1 MKDYVEECNLYF
13 TLKGTP
19 LSSQESYLRR
29 IKAFVEFQEAKKKPV
44 DQTEL
49 DDIQEYILYLKQQK
63 GLSAGTINT
72 YISSVR
78 FFYTYVLDREWNKR
92 KVPRMKKTFK
102 LPVIPPR
109 EVVEGLLEASD
120 NIKHR
125 AILSLLFGSGLRVS
139 EVCHLKIKDICSK
152 TMRVRVEKA
161 KHGTDRY
168 TILSEKSL
176 KLLRLYFKKNF
187 KNSYHPEDW
196 LFPGQKPG
204 LPLNVKTV
212 KNTIIKLK
220 DKLML
225 DADISAHTLRH
236 CFATY
241 LLEDDVEVEKIR
253 QLLGHSSLSSTKVY
267 LQLTAKSMMGV
278 VSPLDRGKQS

>member
-19 LSSQESYLRR
+19 PSSQESYLRR

-78 FFYTYVLDREWNKR
+78 FFYTHVLDREWNKR
-92 KVPRMKKTFK
+92 KVPRMKRTFK

-109 EVVEGLLEASD
+109 EVVESLLEATS

-139 EVCHLKIKDICSK
+139 EACHLKFKDICSK
-152 TMRVRVEKA
+152 TMRVRVENA

-176 KLLRLYFKKNF
+176 QLLRLYFKKNF

-196 LFPGQKPG
+196 LFPGQKPDM
-204 LPLNVKTV
+204 PLNVKSV
-212 KNTIIKLK
+212 KNTIIRLREKLA
-220 DKLML
+220 L
-225 DADISAHTLRH
+225 DANISAHTLRH

>member
-1 MKDYVEECNLYF
+1 MKNYIQECELYF
-13 TLKGTP
+13 TLKATP
-19 LSSQESYLRR
+19 PSSQESYLRR
-29 IKAFVEFQEAKKKPV
+29 IKAFVGFIEAQGKNLEQIDFK
-44 DQTEL
+44 
-49 DDIQEYILYLKQQK
+49 DIQAYILYLKQDK
-63 GLSAGTINT
+63 ALSAGTINA
-72 YISSVR
+72 YISSIR
-78 FFYTYVLDREWNKR
+78 FLYTYVLDREWNSR
-92 KVPRMKKTFK
+92 KVPRMKRTVKM
-102 LPVIPPR
+102 PVIPPR
-109 EVVEGLLEASD
+109 EVVERLLEASD

-152 TMRVRVEKA
+152 TMRVRVENA

-168 TILSEKSL
+168 TILSKKSL
-176 KLLRLYFKKNF
+176 ALLRTYYQNYFKKG
-187 KNSYHPEDW
+187 YRPEDW

-220 DKLML
+220 DKLVL

-253 QLLGHSSLSSTKVY
+253 QLLGHRCLSSTKVY
-267 LQLTAKSMMGV
+267 LQLTAKSLMGI
-278 VSPLDRGKQS
+278 VSPLDRGAQP